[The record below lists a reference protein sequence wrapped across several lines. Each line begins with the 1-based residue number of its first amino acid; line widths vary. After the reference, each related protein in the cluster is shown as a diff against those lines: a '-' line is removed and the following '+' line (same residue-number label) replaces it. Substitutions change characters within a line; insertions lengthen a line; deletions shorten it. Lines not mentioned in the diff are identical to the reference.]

1 MTDAITCK
9 IDGCDRTK
17 IMARGMCNAH
27 YKRWYRYGDPEAGQV
42 RRGAT
47 PDETFAMRTKRVG
60 DCLVWQA
67 GKNLGYGRIMV
78 DGRSHLAHRYAWERA
93 NGPIPDGMFIDHI
106 CHNRACVDVRH
117 LRVVT
122 QAQNNRNRR
131 GPQSLSRT
139 GYRNVGRGRH
149 GGYRVQVCK
158 EGKVYGHEHR
168 TIEAAINEAARLRA
182 ELFGEFAGRG

>member
-17 IMARGMCNAH
+17 ILARGMCNPH
-27 YKRWYRYGDPEAGQV
+27 YKRWWRYGDPEAGQA

-47 PDETFAMRTKRVG
+47 PDETFSMRTKRVG

-67 GKNLGYGRIMV
+67 GKNCGYGRIMV
-78 DGRSHLAHRYAWERA
+78 DGRSHLAHRYAWERV

-131 GPQSLSRT
+131 GPQPLSKT
-139 GYRNVGRGRH
+139 GYRNVTHGRR
-149 GGYRVQVCK
+149 GGYKVQVCK
-158 EGKVYGHEHR
+158 DGKSYGHTHT
-168 TIEAAINEAARLRA
+168 TIEAAIAEAAALRA
-182 ELFGEFAGRG
+182 ELFGQFAGRG